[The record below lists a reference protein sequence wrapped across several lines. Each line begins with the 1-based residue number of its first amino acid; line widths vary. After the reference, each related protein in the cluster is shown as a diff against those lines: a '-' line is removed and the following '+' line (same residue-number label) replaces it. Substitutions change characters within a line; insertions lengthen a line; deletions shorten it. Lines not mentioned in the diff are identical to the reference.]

1 MLKYVFAALARV
13 LFPFSPTTFRPSS
26 AVLLARS
33 IIFNM
38 KTFTALTGLLPSIA
52 VLVTGRA
59 LPALDEPS
67 TLETRQSCALPSTY
81 RWTDTG
87 GPLTQPANGW
97 VSIKDFTVSQ
107 YNGQYIVYG
116 SNYNGNAYGSFG
128 KFSAVVAVNLL
139 TSFLS

>member
-1 MLKYVFAALARV
+1 M
-13 LFPFSPTTFRPSS
+13 
-26 AVLLARS
+26 
-33 IIFNM
+33 FNI
-38 KTFTALTGLLPSIA
+38 KTLTALTGLLQSIA
-52 VLVTGRA
+52 VLVAGRA
-59 LPALDEPS
+59 IPAAEGPA

-87 GPLTQPANGW
+87 GPLTQPAHGW

-128 KFSAVVAVNLL
+128 EYGALVAVYPL
-139 TSFLS
+139 TFFPS